1 MVNSA
6 KFAHRVDK
14 ILKEYEL
21 SAATFA
27 DKIHVGRATIS
38 HVLSGRNK
46 PSLDFVMKVVH
57 AFPQVDLYWLLEGKG
72 SFPKIEELSTS
83 SPSQIPTSNFEN
95 KTTSKIDL
103 TKDAS
108 KTIQHRVDKTKDHGN
123 IKRIIIF
130 MEDGTFESYDV

>member
-38 HVLSGRNK
+38 HILSGRNK
-46 PSLDFVMKVVH
+46 PSLDFVMKVIH

-72 SFPKIEELSTS
+72 SFPKIEISSTS
-83 SPSQIPTSNFEN
+83 SPTQIPKSNFE
-95 KTTSKIDL
+95 KTITSKTDL
-103 TKDAS
+103 KNDTS
-108 KTIQHRVDKTKDHGN
+108 KAIQHIVDQKKNKGT

-130 MEDGTFESYDV
+130 MEDGTFENYEL